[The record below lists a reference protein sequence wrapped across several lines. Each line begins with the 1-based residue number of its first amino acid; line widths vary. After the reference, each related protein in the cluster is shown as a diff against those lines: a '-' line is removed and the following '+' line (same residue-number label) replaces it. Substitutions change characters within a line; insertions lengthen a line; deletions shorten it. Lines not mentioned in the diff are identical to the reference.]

1 MGASA
6 TSAPRFGSDCMTVTV
21 RLPGALRDATGG
33 ETKLIASEGTL
44 REVIAEIDRRHPG
57 FASRVLDE
65 GGALRSYVNVYIGE
79 DDARTRGGTA
89 AAVPDGSEVMV
100 IPAMAGGR
108 GTGAPSTSVPSR
120 GAMRSWATGK

>member
-1 MGASA
+1 MS
-6 TSAPRFGSDCMTVTV
+6 VTV
-21 RLPGALRDATGG
+21 RLPGALRDAAGG
-33 ETKLIASEGTL
+33 MTKLSASGKTL
-44 REVIAEIDRRHPG
+44 REVIADIDRRHPG

-79 DDARTRGGTA
+79 EDARTTGGSG

-108 GTGAPSTSVPSR
+108 
-120 GAMRSWATGK
+120 

>member
-1 MGASA
+1 M
-6 TSAPRFGSDCMTVTV
+6 PVTV

-33 ETKLIASEGTL
+33 VTRLSASGETLGD
-44 REVIAEIDRRHPG
+44 VIADIDRRHPG

-65 GGALRSYVNVYIGE
+65 TGALRTYVNVYIGDE
-79 DDARTRGGTA
+79 DARTNGGSS

-108 GTGAPSTSVPSR
+108 
-120 GAMRSWATGK
+120 

>member
-1 MGASA
+1 M
-6 TSAPRFGSDCMTVTV
+6 PVTV

-33 ETKLIASEGTL
+33 ETRLTASGGTL

-57 FASRVLDE
+57 FATRVLDDE
-65 GGALRSYVNVYIGE
+65 GALRSYVNVYIGDE
-79 DDARTRGGTA
+79 DARTRGGSG

-108 GTGAPSTSVPSR
+108 
-120 GAMRSWATGK
+120 